1 MTDRWNIEKHL
12 LQKNKIPQS
21 IEEKIEENIIIYALF
36 DLNEE
41 LKYEKRWIVLTESN
55 VQIFKDEDSELIF
68 KKSYQSISK
77 VKNERFTSFETLKI
91 LAADDLPPVAT
102 IFYTGKQRIM
112 MGQIHWYLSEKVE
125 KENSILDLKIDL
137 ENEICPHEFYQQNTL
152 APLREVQAE
161 SAGKGQSTLLRLLS
175 YLKPYKSYVALGAV
189 SAVIATVMSLIPP
202 YLSGQLIDDLIR
214 PFQAGTLTAEL
225 ALKKA
230 WPLVIMLGA
239 TYLIRE
245 FFIWVRLNRMS
256 LMGEYIAQDL
266 RRDLYNHLQ
275 EMDMDFFSKKQ
286 TGSLISRVSS
296 DTDRIWDFIAFGIVE
311 VAIATITLTALCITL
326 ISLDWKLGLVMTLP
340 VPILLWSIY
349 THGQKMKDLF
359 TKCWRK
365 WSDLTGILSDTI
377 PGMIVVKAFSQQ
389 EQEKIK
395 FSKANKIALEQF
407 EQVHHAWTRFWP
419 ALMTT
424 IHTITM
430 VTWVLAVPRLFGAS
444 DALSAGTF
452 VSFLLY
458 MTMFSGPIEVIGQM
472 ARMMNRAISSAH
484 RIFEVLDTKS
494 KIHHKKD
501 AQKLEEIKGDI
512 EFQNVSFSYDG
523 LRPILKGMNF
533 KIRAGEM
540 IGLVG
545 SSGGGKS
552 TITKLISRFYDV
564 SKGEILIDGTP
575 LKELDIVDYRK
586 KVGMVLQEPYLFH
599 GTIWENIAYG
609 MPEVNLKD
617 VVEAAK
623 VANAHDFIMALP
635 NGYETVIGER
645 GHNLSG
651 GERQRISIARAIL
664 HDPKILILDEAT
676 SAVDTETERKIQ
688 DALDRLTQGR
698 TVIAIAHRLSTLRQ
712 ADRIFVV
719 NKGEIVESGKHKDLL
734 DIEDGHYYKLHKMQK
749 DMNENFAL

>member
-12 LQKNKIPQS
+12 LQKNRIPQA
-21 IEEKIEENIIIYALF
+21 IEKVIDENILIYAQF
-36 DLNEE
+36 DLNDE
-41 LKYEKRWIVLTESN
+41 LQFEKRWAVLSDKHLW
-55 VQIFKDEDSELIF
+55 IFNEVSSTLVDKIPYSAM
-68 KKSYQSISK
+68 SK
-77 VKNERFTSFETLKI
+77 TKTVRYSSHETLKVMTS
-91 LAADDLPPVAT
+91 DDLPAIAVLS
-102 IFYTGKQRIM
+102 YTGKQRLM
-112 MGQIHWYLSEKVE
+112 MGQISWFLDEKI
-125 KENSILDLKIDL
+125 KDLNSDFED
-137 ENEICPHEFYQQNTL
+137 EVCPHDLYKQNTL
-152 APLREVQAE
+152 APLKEVQAE
-161 SAGKGQSTLLRLLS
+161 SAGKGQSTLLRLLG
-175 YLKPYKSYVALGAV
+175 YLKPYKSYVALGAI
-189 SAVIATVMSLIPP
+189 SAVVATAMSLIPP
-202 YLSGQLIDDLIR
+202 YLSGKLIDELIR
-214 PFQAGTLTAEL
+214 PFQEGTLTAEL
-225 ALKKA
+225 ALSKA
-230 WPLVIMLGA
+230 WPLVIMLGS

-256 LMGEYIAQDL
+256 LMGEFIAQDL
-266 RRDLYNHLQ
+266 REDLYNHLQ

-326 ISLDWKLGLVMTLP
+326 ITLDWKLGLVMTIP
-340 VPILLWSIY
+340 VPLLLWSIY
-349 THGQKMKDLF
+349 HHGQKMKSLF

-389 EQEKIK
+389 KQEIK
-395 FSKANKIALEQF
+395 KFRKANKAAMEQF

-419 ALMTT
+419 GLMTA

-430 VTWVLAVPRLFGAS
+430 VTWVLAVPRLFTDS
-444 DALSAGTF
+444 DMLSAGTF

-494 KIHHKKD
+494 KIMHKED
-501 AQKLEEIKGDI
+501 GIEIEDMKGSI
-512 EFQNVSFSYDG
+512 EFKNISFSYDG

-533 KIRAGEM
+533 NIQAGEM

-552 TITKLISRFYDV
+552 TITKLISRFYEAG
-564 SKGEILIDGTP
+564 KGEILIDGMN
-575 LKELDIVDYRK
+575 LKDLDVVSYRK
-586 KVGMVLQEPYLFH
+586 NVGMVLQEPFLFH

-609 MPEVNLKD
+609 MPEVSFSA
-617 VVEAAK
+617 VIEAAR

-635 NGYETVIGER
+635 NGYETTIGER

-688 DALDRLTQGR
+688 DALDKLTRGR

-719 NKGEIVESGKHKDLL
+719 NKGEIVESGKHADLL
-734 DIEDGHYYKLHKMQK
+734 SIDNGHYYKLHKMQK
-749 DMNENFAL
+749 DMNANFAL